1 MLAQKSLVKVLLPKF
16 REEMKLLALLNAF
29 GYQGMEVLESVGF
42 DLKSQNTDAYDVA
55 LNHLK
60 NYYNHEENEHVAW
73 VKAATLSQLYGESDL
88 EFLLQVEKHSR
99 NLGFEPD
106 TDIDVL
112 RKKFAAGIA
121 LALAKIIIIDWA
133 SDYFKG

>member
-1 MLAQKSLVKVLLPKF
+1 MSTEKIGTRKVLPRF
-16 REEMKLLALLNAF
+16 REEMKLLAFLAI
-29 GYQGMEVLESVGF
+29 GSEGMEVLKSVWF
-42 DLKSQNTDAYDVA
+42 DLNSHETDAYNIS
-55 LNHLK
+55 LHHLK
-60 NYYNHEENEHVAW
+60 NYYNHKENEHVAW